1 MKLTKSQYVIVCAAF
16 LLGMLSLT
24 AWQNN
29 NLKLAV
35 VNLGDVA
42 ERSKLGQRE
51 KKEFEALRTKYGA
64 LIQFLNTNKAVAR
77 EDSTKIVDLWRKDTP
92 TAAETQQLET
102 LKTKAQTQ
110 SEELRRLISV
120 LNPSAEQQAR
130 IRELSGFS
138 QSTEDILPQ
147 LDGLLGQAMQQR
159 AGAKQQEVLDKARA
173 AVQKVGKRDG
183 HTMVFESQVAIYGAT
198 DLTDEALKTMD
209 IDNP

>member
-1 MKLTKSQYVIVCAAF
+1 MKLEKKHYLIIFAAF
-16 LLGMLSLT
+16 FFGMFALT
-24 AWQNN
+24 AWEQNTQ
-29 NLKLAV
+29 KFGV

-64 LIQFLNTNKAVAR
+64 LIQFLNTNKVAAR
-77 EDSTKIVDLWRKDTP
+77 EDVQKIVDLWNKEKP
-92 TAAETQQLET
+92 TAAETQQLEG

-120 LNPSAEQQAR
+120 LNPSAEQQSR
-130 IRELSGFS
+130 IRELSGMS
-138 QSTEDILPQ
+138 QGTEDMLPQ
-147 LDGLLGQAMQQR
+147 LDNMLGTAMQQR
-159 AGAKQQEVLDKARA
+159 ANAKQQDVLDKARA
-173 AVQKVGKRDG
+173 AVQKIGKRDG
-183 HTMVFESQVAIYGAT
+183 FTMVFENQVAVYGAT